1 MKTRPNPRVFI
12 GRTLHITVGP
22 PLNGKGNN
30 NAGIFTVPG
39 KYNNIDGTKLVV
51 KALKSADAASIAEV
65 KVLHG
70 FDDLVDS
77 GKVMIDGKLTPVI
90 VMKKKDGC
98 SLVLCKE
105 YTGAGPGDQRRMRKE
120 AQELMYNKVAD
131 IAEAKGLYH
140 E

>member
-1 MKTRPNPRVFI
+1 MRPNPRVFI
-12 GRTLHITVGP
+12 GRTLHIAVGP
-22 PLNGKGNN
+22 PLNEKGNN

-39 KYNNIDGTKLVV
+39 KYNNIDGTRLVV

-77 GKVMIDGKLTPVI
+77 GKVMIDGKLTPAI

-98 SLVLCKE
+98 SLILCKE
-105 YTGAGPGDQRRMRKE
+105 YTGAGPDDKRRMRKE